1 MTLRNLARTA
11 FRRLPPVARLLA
23 EREALIKAAGFAPPG
38 HFYSP
43 IVSQAELAKDAGK
56 LFGSFP
62 RELAGIDLDESGQ
75 LKLLGDLEQYYASMP
90 FAAEPRDGARYH
102 FENPSYRYS
111 DAIILHCMLR
121 YLKPRRL
128 IEIGSG
134 FSSCAT
140 LDTNEVFFGNS
151 IETTFIEPNPELLN
165 SLISAGDKARVKLI
179 PKRLQ
184 DVDSKIFEQLQ
195 ANDILF
201 VDSTH
206 VSKLGSDVNRI
217 FFEILPMLKPGV
229 HVHIHD
235 VFYPFEYPR
244 EWFVAGRS
252 WNETYLLRA
261 FLQYNEKFRIVFMN
275 TYMEHF
281 HEERFRENMPLC
293 LKDPGGSIWLRK
305 E

>member
-1 MTLRNLARTA
+1 MTPRSLARA
-11 FRRLPPVARLLA
+11 IFRRLPPVSRLLA
-23 EREALIKAAGFAPPG
+23 QHEALIKATGYAPPG

-43 IVSQAELAKDAGK
+43 LVSLADLEKDAAK
-56 LFGSFP
+56 LFGSVP
-62 RELAGIDLDESGQ
+62 PTIAGIDLNESEQ
-75 LKLLGDLEQYYASMP
+75 LKLLGEFEQYYPSIP
-90 FAAEPRDGARYH
+90 FAPQKREGSRYH

-111 DAIILHCMLR
+111 DAIVLHCMLR
-121 YLKPRRL
+121 HLKPQRL

-151 IETTFIEPNPELLN
+151 IETTFIEPNPELLI
-165 SLISAGDKARVKLI
+165 SLISAEDKHRVKLI

-184 DVDSKIFEQLQ
+184 DVDSGIFEQLQ

-217 FFEILPMLKPGV
+217 LFEILPMLQPGV
-229 HVHIHD
+229 HIHIHD
-235 VFYPFEYPR
+235 VFYPFEYPK
-244 EWFVAGRS
+244 EWFLAGRS
-252 WNETYLLRA
+252 WNEAYLLRA
-261 FLQYNEKFRIVFMN
+261 FLQYNEKFRIAFMN

-293 LKDPGGSIWLRK
+293 LKDRGGSIWLRK